1 MATAEGFIGFF
12 SLSFFFSLFSFLIV
26 ATLFRLFEGGDSC
39 FFSRR
44 RGERSSSGS
53 SSASLPLSA
62 ARGPSSLSAA
72 RRVPLEEE
80 RERETK
86 ERNKEAFALFS
97 PLLHS
102 STPPPLFLLLSSPP
116 FIMAASDE
124 DLPLLTKPASLQ
136 TPTKALL
143 PGTLSIA
150 RMRGSWLPQDANS
163 AAPLHFAYRTLTGAL
178 QRAKGKPMLR
188 LPLPTGP
195 RVIVFESVE
204 DTDQVVDLLTP
215 LIARAQQQG
224 GGDGSGAA
232 AGAGGAPSSSAAAAA
247 SRQPAKADAWSHAKR
262 KLLEED
268 KCVLLSFFLSRV
280 FQRAGVEALFSFSF
294 DLSKIPSFLPSF
306 GATRSPSLL
315 RTHRDLKAV
324 YDQLVGGGA
333 LTEGEFWRG
342 RADKLSAAK
351 NEMAA
356 ASAAAAAAAT
366 KPSSSSAK
374 GIAAAA
380 PPSSAFPPPGQRVG
394 LASALLV
401 EEASS
406 SRSGGANRATF
417 RLTPELVLQIFAERP
432 YVRAAYASAVPRA
445 CGEAEFW
452 KRYLRY
458 EAVRRARRRLKSA
471 GRDPGEAGPEDELFR
486 QFRAERRAEAFGATA
501 TMAGG
506 REAAQQNRPGEE
518 SQHRRRHHHPHVDPG
533 VDLEADAADNAP
545 PGYGLAHAGARDPSV
560 GGGSAAR
567 PRSAATAAAAAE
579 RDAIVHELNRHA
591 AVVLAGVPMGLPSD
605 AGAAARALKE
615 GPNAAAAAG
624 AAAETDTNTS
634 PAAVAAA
641 KGAKA
646 TAAAASAARDRE
658 ETERW
663 RDRAGAGLDD
673 LNPAPQEEFEALTV
687 ADPRGYFGCGE
698 EGKEDGAAAPD
709 PSCSNSSKSSS
720 PEAIVASLRAPVKK
734 KHTALAFDAFSLF
747 QPQDAVR
754 ALRDLALA
762 AAAGEETVSADD
774 LMLAAATGGGGGGA
788 GSLSAAAALAADP
801 AALLPP
807 PLLALLRQAALT
819 ANELL
824 RHFWSSAN
832 SEASSSSAAG
842 AAAAAAAAAR
852 SARVVK
858 ALGTQYDRIQA
869 MQGAASSGSE
879 RAAVRRLLAPVA
891 AAIDVAIERAA
902 EMERKAGGGGGAGAV
917 AIPMET
923 N

>member
-1 MATAEGFIGFF
+1 M
-12 SLSFFFSLFSFLIV
+12 FFFSAQRRAQQQRKQQRFSSSQRCAWAFFSQRGAARAAGRREGERDKGEKQGSIRSLLPSSSFL
-26 ATLFRLFEGGDSC
+26 D
-39 FFSRR
+39 
-44 RGERSSSGS
+44 
-53 SSASLPLSA
+53 P
-62 ARGPSSLSAA
+62 
-72 RRVPLEEE
+72 
-80 RERETK
+80 
-86 ERNKEAFALFS
+86 
-97 PLLHS
+97 
-102 STPPPLFLLLSSPP
+102 PPPLFLLLSSPP
-116 FIMAASDE
+116 FIMASSDE

-687 ADPRGYFGCGE
+687 ADPRGYFGGGE

-720 PEAIVASLRAPVKK
+720 PEAIIASLRAPVKK

-801 AALLPP
+801 AAVLPP